1 MFWQNKKNLLIIFL
15 IILSAIGLA
24 AKAESNSIT
33 ANNAFG
39 YFFGSAQK
47 TAEQMGYVANT
58 TDGTSLLLIKVAA
71 LIGCALRLVGVI
83 FLILMVYG
91 GITWMTASGNDKSV
105 EKAKG
110 TISRAAIGLI
120 IVILAYAI
128 TLFVINR
135 L

>member
-1 MFWQNKKNLLIIFL
+1 MSRQLMIIKRVVYLFGFYFL
-15 IILSAIGLA
+15 PIIARADNFGLDRAANSAGLKTEGTLAEKSGQIIG
-24 AKAESNSIT
+24 
-33 ANNAFG
+33 
-39 YFFGSAQK
+39 
-47 TAEQMGYVANT
+47 
-58 TDGTSLLLIKVAA
+58 SLLS
-71 LIGCALRLVGVI
+71 LVGVI

>member
-71 LIGCALRLVGVI
+71 LIGFALSLVGVI

-105 EKAKG
+105 
-110 TISRAAIGLI
+110 
-120 IVILAYAI
+120 
-128 TLFVINR
+128 
-135 L
+135 